1 MVVLPARSLP
11 LPASL
16 VQSTAQSLAESAPA
30 DARALRLSSS
40 MVQGDRQALA
50 ELFEWRCALV
60 EVQALRSMGARSA
73 LAPDAAQEA
82 WLRVARTP
90 VVCSTLAALDS
101 WLRRVT
107 ASAAVDLL
115 RSDLARRVRE
125 RRVARSR
132 QEACAFLQDAAHLE
146 VARHV
151 LLELSATDRSLLELR
166 ARTQATLVQM
176 ARAVG
181 LGPAALESRLRRAV
195 KRAEAVAREIQA

>member
-1 MVVLPARSLP
+1 MAVLRAQSL
-11 LPASL
+11 SL
-16 VQSTAQSLAESAPA
+16 TAALVHSTAHSLAESAPA
-30 DARALRLSSS
+30 DARALRLSSH

-50 ELFEWRCALV
+50 ELFEWRIELV
-60 EVQALRSMGARSA
+60 EAQAWRSLGAHHA

-82 WLRVARTP
+82 WLRVARAP
-90 VVCSTLAALDS
+90 VVCSTLPALDS

-115 RSDLARRVRE
+115 RADLARKVRE

-146 VARHV
+146 SARAV
-151 LLELSATDRSLLELR
+151 LAELSPTDRSLLELR
-166 ARTQATLVQM
+166 ARTESTFVQL

-181 LGPAALESRLRRAV
+181 LGPAALESRLRRAI
-195 KRAEAVAREIQA
+195 KRAERVAQEIEP